1 MPSPLSVLF
10 HFSYNFITILL
21 LIFYKIMKKS
31 GYFCRFTKDTTLN
44 AIFPAAAL
52 AAARAEFGEKRLP
65 VNPVAGQK
73 KRIAC
78 LLRAGE

>member
-1 MPSPLSVLF
+1 
-10 HFSYNFITILL
+10 
-21 LIFYKIMKKS
+21 MKKS

-44 AIFPAAAL
+44 AIFSAAAF

-78 LLRAGE
+78 LLLSGEKPDYTGKTLSERL